1 MNQSLK
7 RSGVGVKKRANRIHG
22 QFASATAHGYCSP
35 SEMAGDRIRTLQKRG
50 ELEIA
55 PITHEMAGP
64 LVPHLG
70 FEVSELSL
78 GDEPSMVTGRMTS
91 PTAEARASTGFS
103 RRSAHYT

>member
-1 MNQSLK
+1 
-7 RSGVGVKKRANRIHG
+7 
-22 QFASATAHGYCSP
+22 
-35 SEMAGDRIRTLQKRG
+35 MAGDRIRTLQKRG

-91 PTAEARASTGFS
+91 PTAEAREAEVS
-103 RRSAHYT
+103 RSSAQLMAVKNEKLRAQKTLQSKERENNFLRREV